1 MFSIGYFIFHS
12 MLSVG
17 RSMFD
22 VRRSDPSSPSLF
34 EADIQASQDNA
45 AAILSRYLRTNGNRE
60 WFGHLQGL
68 IEIVTNAP
76 DEAAFREQALALA
89 ADLPALADEMDST
102 VFEGMLDLLL
112 ATETANGQAARA
124 AELRDKE

>member
-1 MFSIGYFIFHS
+1 MERYRIVRDF
-12 MLSVG
+12 MQDELVRSVNELIDDG
-17 RSMFD
+17 WVPCGGISVCEDGDEF
-22 VRRSDPSSPSLF
+22 LW
-34 EADIQASQDNA
+34 AQAMILGQVA
-45 AAILSRYLRTNGNRE
+45 TAIR
-60 WFGHLQGL
+60 
-68 IEIVTNAP
+68 
-76 DEAAFREQALALA
+76 A